1 MGIIY
6 LSNENE
12 TIIRRTLEERQ
23 LVFTDLCEAKPHVF
37 LQKNHPLAT
46 KKSVSL
52 KDLEEY
58 PRLNFVQDEYESV
71 YYSEEL
77 FSYIHSDRQI
87 RINDRGAIINFML
100 GLNAYTI
107 SSGIFPKYLNGD
119 NIISVALNEEERI
132 KIGYILNEKQ
142 ELSELGEIYIGEL
155 KKYAPDNI

>member
-1 MGIIY
+1 M
-6 LSNENE
+6 
-12 TIIRRTLEERQ
+12 
-23 LVFTDLCEAKPHVF
+23 
-37 LQKNHPLAT
+37 AT

-77 FSYIHSDRQI
+77 FSHIHSDRQI

-107 SSGIFPKYLNGD
+107 SSGIFPQYFNGD

-142 ELSELGEIYIGEL
+142 ELSGVFIIIQS
-155 KKYAPDNI
+155 AFVF

>member
-1 MGIIY
+1 M
-6 LSNENE
+6 
-12 TIIRRTLEERQ
+12 
-23 LVFTDLCEAKPHVF
+23 
-37 LQKNHPLAT
+37 
-46 KKSVSL
+46 
-52 KDLEEY
+52 EEY

-77 FSYIHSDRQI
+77 FSHIHSDRQI

-100 GLNAYTI
+100 GLNAYAI